1 MGVLAVWECPP
12 SSVDPLRRMDG
23 GRLEDRDSMSVLA
36 GREKA
41 ASNASQ
47 SPSGVPG
54 REPWFAGGGDG
65 IRSRS

>member
-1 MGVLAVWECPP
+1 
-12 SSVDPLRRMDG
+12 MDG
-23 GRLEDRDSMSVLA
+23 GRLEERDSMSVLA

-54 REPWFAGGGDG
+54 REPWVAGGGDG